1 MITSNKQMKERCM
14 RAWDYLQKTSGLL
27 LNADFIKK
35 VHKIMMENEKGV
47 LAGEFRKSP
56 VFLRYRI
63 FPPADTIERL
73 VDDTLYRYYHPNG
86 INPILATANLFVD
99 LINIHPFEDGNGRL
113 CRMILS
119 HVLIQ
124 DGCYGPFP
132 VLLRSFN
139 KRGRR
144 HYIQAVNRYHE
155 NLSML
160 YTMIKSL
167 CRDNF
172 EQNAKML
179 AQC

>member
-1 MITSNKQMKERCM
+1 
-14 RAWDYLQKTSGLL
+14 
-27 LNADFIKK
+27 
-35 VHKIMMENEKGV
+35 MMDGKDI
-47 LAGEFRKSP
+47 LAGEYRKSP
-56 VFLRYRI
+56 VFVDYRI
-63 FPPADTIERL
+63 FPPGDTIGRL
-73 VDDTLYRYYHPNG
+73 VDDAPYRYYHPDDTT
-86 INPILATANLFVD
+86 IDLILAAANLFLD